1 MATVN
6 PFTARFKVQYCNSN
20 CITQALDE
28 PNFPVAILPHVAD
41 VCAIKN
47 SFRVGAIL
55 PTLDGHGNYL
65 RVVFVLCDLVGIPVA
80 YLKYIGENW
89 YFSLANKR
97 EIKERGFD
105 RTEISSVKPQYII
118 KTIKKYHKVFTDKM
132 PKVADFVGQ
141 VGMMGETAL
150 DAILNGTYIATTA
163 SINVDAMV
171 AAMQALESGKDF
183 NTIAPEHQR
192 NLRETYEYSQ
202 RNTRTRDTVATFFK
216 ENIIDKEF
224 YAIAQLTDNYTKC
237 IIVTKVKADSRLA
250 DRHKFTNTT
259 CGSRFTQVG
268 GVHVFRSFEHMKE
281 AMPQMGNDIDFQA
294 EMMRQALHAF
304 PDTLTLDKEDKL
316 LGISNDA
323 KYYKELNIIRRPLN
337 HREFLQGTLTMMEAL

>member
-6 PFTARFKVQYCNSN
+6 PFTARFKVQHCNSN
-20 CITQALDE
+20 CITKVLDE

-55 PTLDGHGNYL
+55 PSIDGHGNYN
-65 RVVFVLCDLVGIPVA
+65 RVVFVLCDLVGLPVA
-80 YLKYIGENW
+80 YLKYIGGNW
-89 YFSLANKR
+89 RFSLTNKR
-97 EIKERGFD
+97 EIKERGSD
-105 RTEISSVKPQYII
+105 RTVIGSAKPQYIV
-118 KTIKKYHKVFTDKM
+118 KTIKKYHKTFTDKM
-132 PKVADFVGQ
+132 PKIADLMGQ

-150 DAILNGTYIATTA
+150 DAILNGTYIANSA
-163 SINVDAMV
+163 SINVDAML

-192 NLRETYEYSQ
+192 NLRETYEFAK
-202 RNTRTRDTVATFFK
+202 RNTNTRNTVAMFFK

-224 YAIAQLTDNYTKC
+224 YAIAQLTDKYANS

-250 DRHKFTNTT
+250 DRQKFTVAA
-259 CGSRFTQVG
+259 CGSRFIQVG

-281 AMPQMGNDIDFQA
+281 VMPQMGADIDFQA

-337 HREFLQGTLTMMEAL
+337 HHEFLQGTLTLMEAA